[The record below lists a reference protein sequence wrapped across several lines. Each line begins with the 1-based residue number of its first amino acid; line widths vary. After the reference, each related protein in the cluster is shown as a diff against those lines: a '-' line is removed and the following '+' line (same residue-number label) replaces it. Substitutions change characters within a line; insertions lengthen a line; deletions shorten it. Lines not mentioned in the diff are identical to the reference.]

1 MVTTKEVT
9 ELGLQYTDII
19 FSGSILFILV
29 VALNSLLHAE
39 GDTKTYRNVLIL
51 SFFINLILNPIL
63 IFGLLF
69 FPALGVKGIAI
80 STIFSQSV
88 AFFIILFKILKN
100 PRIKEITNKFLIPKL
115 FYFINIFFTS
125 MPIVVSIFAYSL
137 NV

>member
-1 MVTTKEVT
+1 MFLKSK
-9 ELGLQYTDII
+9 DIFPALKKTSI
-19 FSGSILFILV
+19 KFLITGSILFILI

-88 AFFIILFKILKN
+88 AFFIILT
-100 PRIKEITNKFLIPKL
+100 R
-115 FYFINIFFTS
+115 
-125 MPIVVSIFAYSL
+125 IVVIFL
-137 NV
+137 KF